1 MATEVWLDDGPTI
14 QEQVREAVRPFADL
28 MDGPHSVLP
37 TQARFDA
44 LAELYNAHPH
54 ADFRL
59 PEGHEQWA
67 SEADTGYYANLPFR
81 LALGLHR
88 AARQSPDIDA
98 LRETFRVYAA
108 TKPLF
113 AVEGGPSMERRIRR
127 ERAQS
132 VLSGAVITAAIQTGA
147 HSRSR
152 VNTALEV
159 IKAEELMGWQQF
171 HLLKRS
177 VKLVTTNS

>member
-1 MATEVWLDDGPTI
+1 MASEVLLDDGVSI
-14 QEQVREAVRPFADL
+14 QEQIRTAVQPFADL

-44 LAELYNAHPH
+44 LADLYNAHSH
-54 ADFRL
+54 SDFQL
-59 PEGHEQWA
+59 PAGHEQWA

-88 AARQSPDIDA
+88 AARQSPDVVA

-108 TKPLF
+108 
-113 AVEGGPSMERRIRR
+113 AGSSSMEQRIQR

-132 VLSGAVITAAIQTGA
+132 VLSGAVITAAIQTGKR
-147 HSRSR
+147 SRSR

-159 IKAEELMGWQQF
+159 IEAEQFMGWRQL

-177 VKLVTTNS
+177 VKLVTTTS